1 MKKQNNKGFS
11 LVELIIVIAI
21 IAILT
26 GTFTALFFRY
36 IEKTRVTTDNDTI
49 GKITSS
55 IRVAI
60 TDTDV
65 YENMGDPI
73 TIQLTNTKTTVS
85 SGDTYLDQELN
96 SIIPRDVAL
105 ISKVYSG
112 GVNLTITKTSDSGLT
127 ITSDLYYSSPNA
139 PNDPNHIW

>member
-1 MKKQNNKGFS
+1 MKKHNNKGFS

-26 GTFTALFFRY
+26 GTFTALFFKY
-36 IEKTRVTTDNDTI
+36 IEKTRVTADNDTI
-49 GKITSS
+49 NKITSS
-55 IRVAI
+55 IKVAI
-60 TDTDV
+60 TDTNV
-65 YENMGDPI
+65 YDKMGNPI
-73 TIQLTNTKTTVS
+73 TIQLTNAKTTVS

-112 GVNLTITKTSDSGLT
+112 GVELTITKTNNSGIK
-127 ITSDLYYSSPNA
+127 ITSDIYYSSPNA
-139 PNDPNHIW
+139 ANEPNHEW